1 MKVASAKELISKL
14 YDMNES
20 AVECIY
26 LLQNAFI
33 FNSSKSLD
41 ECEAKAKEMMQTE
54 KALTEEFIE
63 DAKVDP
69 GARMYVSVPGFIER
83 MGDCIEDMAGCIRT
97 KIRDGILFSDKAV
110 SETTFLLE
118 RLQDVLRNT
127 SDIILSRN
135 QILKE
140 YVKESA
146 SEINRSSNEFAT
158 MHEDRLIEGL
168 CMPMASPLFLHMLD
182 AIKGIAWH
190 AKKTAEKLATVYD
203 VDNFS
208 RLEEPQP

>member
-1 MKVASAKELISKL
+1 MKVASEKELINKL
-14 YDMNES
+14 YDMNQK
-20 AVECIY
+20 AVECII
-26 LLQNAFI
+26 LLKNAFI

-41 ECEAKAKEMMQTE
+41 ECEAKANAILQTE
-54 KALTEEFIE
+54 RALTGEFIE

-69 GARMYVSVPGFIER
+69 DCKVYVSVPGCIER
-83 MGDCIEDMAGCIRT
+83 MGDFIEDIAGCIRT
-97 KIRDGILFSDKAV
+97 KIRDGILFSDKAI

-135 QILKE
+135 VILKE
-140 YVKESA
+140 YVKKSA
-146 SEINRSSNEFAT
+146 SEINRSANEFAT

-168 CMPMASPLFLHMLD
+168 CTPLASPLYLHMLD

-190 AKKTAEKLATVYD
+190 GKEIAEKLTTAAVI
-203 VDNFS
+203 
-208 RLEEPQP
+208 